1 MVTSVDNSFSGKGN
15 KSSNKE
21 KALSQFLTRMKARQN
36 FDFKISFFFFLVKD
50 SVPFQTLCQRASTS
64 HFIFYAKLYV
74 AKKHEIRYFGLVKG
88 KYKNFL
94 FQMCIRFDVQDLFI
108 KEISTDVM

>member
-1 MVTSVDNSFSGKGN
+1 MIILFSGKGN
-15 KSSNKE
+15 KFSNKE

-36 FDFKISFFFFLVKD
+36 FDFKISFFCKGQRSKLYVRA
-50 SVPFQTLCQRASTS
+50 RASTS
-64 HFIFYAKLYV
+64 HFILNAKLYE